1 MINEIR
7 IYYESIEQGANYIK
21 PLIEDVL
28 NKYKLKVDVKLIKL
42 KGSYSYYSQKV
53 APIIFWKDP
62 DILITAII
70 DKVEYPLMLIEFSNA
85 VFTEDHELQ
94 RFDGLVA
101 SAENNCIY
109 IKISPIHKE
118 SQSEH
123 GGNIEFD
130 YGGPFS
136 LILKKFGKLF
146 YHFDWICND
155 KGIVDVDKNYLSVP
169 KKIDEFNKLIECI
182 FKFLAQ
188 SKFTEEKWINEFEK
202 EILNIKFF
210 KDWKE
215 TLTKFNLPDITK
227 LDSSRSEWLPSK
239 KEFVLKLNR
248 FGHAMDPERGMLAY
262 YGTLYTKTV
271 SKMMFNEQNNSWY
284 KDIPKE
290 NEINNYIKKNGLK
303 KGYDFLYCFMLG
315 SGLYNNEDFQNLVSK
330 YKSTKDEVI
339 KINISDF
346 LSKHYLS
353 LTKAMRTIF
362 KNSIYL
368 FIVDGD
374 NNVKLNLV
382 WENFKKDGDYSLL
395 PQITCITDRA
405 YFDEDDVTYM
415 MVHNVLKQNDF
426 IILAVSYPG
435 AQADRVVLIAPGT
448 GRKQERRYI
457 DIISYVPKKF
467 TNLQE
472 NKGNYSPSEI
482 QKEINELSKYKT
494 ERGYIQAIGS
504 FLDRFDTNAPKVIKI
519 GVGFWANSKF
529 TVSKI
534 KELDIRN
541 LDYFV
546 YLTSDRK
553 EWFIWS
559 TGKEKMFKVTNG
571 KISVPQTFEI
581 VKQEVKYKSKP
592 LSEFM

>member
-1 MINEIR
+1 
-7 IYYESIEQGANYIK
+7 
-21 PLIEDVL
+21 
-28 NKYKLKVDVKLIKL
+28 
-42 KGSYSYYSQKV
+42 
-53 APIIFWKDP
+53 
-62 DILITAII
+62 
-70 DKVEYPLMLIEFSNA
+70 
-85 VFTEDHELQ
+85 
-94 RFDGLVA
+94 
-101 SAENNCIY
+101 
-109 IKISPIHKE
+109 
-118 SQSEH
+118 
-123 GGNIEFD
+123 
-130 YGGPFS
+130 
-136 LILKKFGKLF
+136 
-146 YHFDWICND
+146 
-155 KGIVDVDKNYLSVP
+155 
-169 KKIDEFNKLIECI
+169 
-182 FKFLAQ
+182 
-188 SKFTEEKWINEFEK
+188 
-202 EILNIKFF
+202 
-210 KDWKE
+210 
-215 TLTKFNLPDITK
+215 
-227 LDSSRSEWLPSK
+227 
-239 KEFVLKLNR
+239 
-248 FGHAMDPERGMLAY
+248 
-262 YGTLYTKTV
+262 
-271 SKMMFNEQNNSWY
+271 
-284 KDIPKE
+284 
-290 NEINNYIKKNGLK
+290 
-303 KGYDFLYCFMLG
+303 
-315 SGLYNNEDFQNLVSK
+315 
-330 YKSTKDEVI
+330 
-339 KINISDF
+339 
-346 LSKHYLS
+346 
-353 LTKAMRTIF
+353 MRTIF

-405 YFDEDDVTYM
+405 YFDEDDVTYI

-472 NKGNYSPSEI
+472 NKGNYSASEI

-494 ERGYIQAIGS
+494 ERDYAQAIGS
-504 FLDRFDTNAPKVIKI
+504 FLDRFDPNSPRVIKI

-559 TGKEKMFKVTNG
+559 TGKENMFKVTNG
-571 KISVPQTFEI
+571 KISIPQTFEI
-581 VKQEVKYKSKP
+581 VKQEFKYKSKP